1 MVHFDD
7 WRLDIPLVVIALVGD
22 IVDKMMVDPANDLF
36 GGYYPFIRRMV
47 LPLVLILISI
57 FMYNLSNGNM
67 LVSAIV
73 TGFSI
78 GPVFILERIMIIYL
92 IKQKDTKNSS

>member
-1 MVHFDD
+1 MVHYDD

>member
-1 MVHFDD
+1 
-7 WRLDIPLVVIALVGD
+7 
-22 IVDKMMVDPANDLF
+22 
-36 GGYYPFIRRMV
+36 
-47 LPLVLILISI
+47 
-57 FMYNLSNGNM
+57 MYNLSNGNM

>member
-1 MVHFDD
+1 M
-7 WRLDIPLVVIALVGD
+7 IALVGD

-92 IKQKDTKNSS
+92 IKQKDTQNS

>member
-1 MVHFDD
+1 M
-7 WRLDIPLVVIALVGD
+7 IALVGD

>member
-47 LPLVLILISI
+47 LPLVLILISV
-57 FMYNLSNGNM
+57 FVYNLSNGNM

-78 GPVFILERIMIIYL
+78 GPVFILERIMIIYM
-92 IKQKDTKNSS
+92 IKQKDKQNS

>member
-1 MVHFDD
+1 LVHSDD
-7 WRLDIPLVVIALVGD
+7 WRLDNPLVVIALVGD

-57 FMYNLSNGNM
+57 FIYDLSNGNM

-78 GPVFILERIMIIYL
+78 GPVLILERIMIIYL
-92 IKQKDTKNSS
+92 IKQKDTKISS

>member
-1 MVHFDD
+1 MVHNDD

-22 IVDKMMVDPANDLF
+22 IVDKMMADPANDLF
-36 GGYYPFIRRMV
+36 GGYYPFLRRMV

-57 FMYNLSNGNM
+57 FVYNLSNGNM

-92 IKQKDTKNSS
+92 IKQKDTQNS

>member
-1 MVHFDD
+1 
-7 WRLDIPLVVIALVGD
+7 LDIPLVVIALVGD

>member
-1 MVHFDD
+1 
-7 WRLDIPLVVIALVGD
+7 VIALVGD

-36 GGYYPFIRRMV
+36 GGYYPFIRRML

>member
-1 MVHFDD
+1 MVHSDD
-7 WRLDIPLVVIALVGD
+7 WRLDNPLVVIALVGD

-57 FMYNLSNGNM
+57 FIYDLSNGNM

-78 GPVFILERIMIIYL
+78 GPVLILERIMIIYL
-92 IKQKDTKNSS
+92 IKQKDTKISS